1 MGFREQL
8 SRAGK
13 LAVEELQRATA
24 GSPDARSVDRFP
36 GLSTQGGIV
45 SRSGEADKHFPD
57 QTKIQD
63 YWELYKEIPIIR
75 QPIRSFAS
83 EVIAPGYYIDSDD
96 EELKEEIES
105 WLENSA
111 IVGGEVD
118 RNFSFLLKKA
128 TIQREVKGTVLCELV
143 ENENGNLY
151 GFKLMRP
158 ETVRAFTKPGQ
169 TVLLP
174 PDYDI
179 EEKRNQSGIIDKLLK
194 NQTFYTTEEG
204 DVAAFVQVDDAIT
217 GMDDGYYIPFTRDD
231 VIKLTRDSDV
241 GEVFGESRLTAVED
255 RLQSLLK
262 KLRDNDKAIESLA
275 HPFQLFQFGSE
286 DDPWEPSEI
295 KNFMDQHSQD
305 QFEPGM
311 KQGVQGD
318 MSIETVSGE
327 VAPIEEFLDFDLNWV
342 ISEMPMPRYAL
353 GGFESEV
360 NQFVSRSQETRLEN
374 QIEEARKEIENE
386 FTPVIEQ
393 KVEEL
398 GYNVEDF
405 NGFVIGEDPE
415 NLNLVEEAKKEQE
428 GDNIPD
434 GNNSDEQ
441 NVGEGGTD
449 FERPP
454 ASREEDRVEDEENQ
468 EKYDVSDKIDTL
480 EKKIER
486 LEE

>member
-13 LAVEELQRATA
+13 LAVAELQRATA

-36 GLSTQGGIV
+36 GLATQRGMV

-57 QTKIQD
+57 RSKIQD

-83 EVIAPGYYIDSDD
+83 EVIGPGYYIDADD

-105 WLENSA
+105 WLESSC
-111 IVGGEVD
+111 IIDGEVD
-118 RNFSFLLKKA
+118 RDFSFLLKKA

-143 ENENGNLY
+143 QNEEDDLY

-174 PDYDI
+174 PDFDI
-179 EEKRNQSGIIDKLLK
+179 EDKRNQNGIIDKLLK

-217 GMDDGYYIPFTRDD
+217 GMDDGYYIPFTRND
-231 VIKLTRDSDV
+231 VIKLTRDADV
-241 GEVFGESRLTAVED
+241 GEVFGESRLTAIED
-255 RLQSLLK
+255 RLQALLK

-295 KNFMDQHSQD
+295 KNFMNQHSQD

-327 VAPIEEFLDFDLNWV
+327 VAPIEEFLDFDLNWI

-374 QIEEARKEIENE
+374 QIDEARNEIENE

-405 NGFVIGEDPE
+405 NGFIIGEDPE
-415 NLNLVEEAKKEQE
+415 NLNLVEEAKDKE
-428 GDNIPD
+428 GDNIPE
-434 GNNSDEQ
+434 GNNSNEE

-454 ASREEDRVEDEENQ
+454 ASTEEDRVEDDEN
-468 EKYDVSDKIDTL
+468 EFSDVSKRIESL

-486 LEE
+486 LDE